1 MPSTSPSMQQLLKF
15 IIVGDSGVGKAC
27 IMMHFIE
34 RRFQGSQDPNVG
46 IEFGTLSV
54 TRKDK
59 LIKLQIWNSAR
70 QAALPSVHKSHY
82 KGAAGVVLVYDITR
96 RETFNHL
103 SKWLEDARKHGSSS
117 MTLIVLGNK
126 CDMSHKRAVS
136 FEEGEQFCK
145 DNGLAFFEGSAKT
158 AQNIEEAFVSTA
170 LKISQIMDEN
180 AADGAKED
188 RSPPKSKVGWDI
200 SPSPQDQA
208 DGVFKL
214 ITGRRQRGSNAQA
227 APDRSKHSQEDETQD
242 IPELQDGSQV
252 TAPPR
257 VIAQRVPSFKELD
270 TNMPYLLPFTY
281 EGGIDLR
288 PLISSL
294 SPVSQVSEEDTHWD
308 PKSLL
313 AEMIFKMNE
322 NKEVLKCGI

>member
-1 MPSTSPSMQQLLKF
+1 
-15 IIVGDSGVGKAC
+15 
-27 IMMHFIE
+27 MMHFIE
-34 RRFQGSQDPNVG
+34 RRLHGSQDPNVG
-46 IEFGTLSV
+46 VEFGTLSV

-82 KGAAGVVLVYDITR
+82 KGAAGVVLVYDIT
-96 RETFNHL
+96 
-103 SKWLEDARKHGSSS
+103 
-117 MTLIVLGNK
+117 
-126 CDMSHKRAVS
+126 S

-180 AADGAKED
+180 AADRAKED
-188 RSPPKSKVGWDI
+188 RSPPRSKVGWDI

-214 ITGRRQRGSNAQA
+214 ITGRRQRGSNVQA

-252 TAPPR
+252 AAPPR
-257 VIAQRVPSFKELD
+257 VINQRVPSFKELH
-270 TNMPYLLPFTY
+270 TNMPHLLPFTY

-288 PLISSL
+288 PLISAL

-308 PKSLL
+308 PNSLL

-322 NKEVLKCGI
+322 NKEVLTCGI